1 MRAIRQRTQAE
12 TEELKRRYKVEQ
24 EGLRVGEAR
33 EEVSPQLSS
42 SLSESFL
49 EDFLG
54 EVLGAGKGN

>member
-12 TEELKRRYKVEQ
+12 IEELKRRYKVEQ
-24 EGLRVGEAR
+24 EGLRTREEPR
-33 EEVSPQLSS
+33 EEVSL

-54 EVLGAGKGN
+54 EVLGRAGKGN